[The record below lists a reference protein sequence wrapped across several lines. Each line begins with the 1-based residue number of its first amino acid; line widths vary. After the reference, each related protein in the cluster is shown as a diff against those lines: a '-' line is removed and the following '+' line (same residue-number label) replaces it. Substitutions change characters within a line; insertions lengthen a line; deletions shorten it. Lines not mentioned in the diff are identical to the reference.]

1 MEESQPTDAVDLTS
15 TDTRVAWPL
24 RCLVYTLLLVSAFA
38 SMTVRLGWT
47 ERKVGNETSPMLSA
61 NDRSRWV
68 TVRALVETG
77 GYEIDRY
84 THDPI
89 ESRHWNTIDKVVH
102 EGADGRLR
110 EYSSK
115 PPLLAT
121 AVAGVYAAGQRLGWL
136 DFNTNL
142 FPSIRGLLLVCQ
154 ILPLTI
160 TLGVFA
166 WFLDRWP
173 GVSEVSRF
181 FTFAAACWGTHVTTF
196 AVTLNNHHFAVM
208 AVYWSLFALVAL
220 WRHPQR
226 SGWWIVLGAS
236 GGLAAANELP
246 ALAWTLMVV
255 IAGFGLSRERAWRW
269 MLPALLVVALAYF
282 GTNIIAHRTLRM
294 PYSFRSDGPVL
305 LMVDEAFA
313 EDLQP
318 GQMPIEMRRQLN
330 RQSSRLGL
338 QLGPFT
344 LIEDNQ
350 YPLPGW
356 VAQRWVIRDYV
367 MGPARSDQWRA
378 LAVVKPHGSEQI
390 EIRAWA
396 NWYDY
401 PGSYWHDHR
410 RGGIDAGESS
420 LVWYAFHCLIGHHG
434 YFSLTPLWLLSVW
447 GAWLAWRSP
456 SASGPNRHVV
466 RGAVLA
472 VVALS
477 LVVIG
482 FYLSRPLLDRNYGG
496 QASALRWL
504 FWLSP
509 LWLVALVPAIDSI
522 RRRPWALGL
531 AWLLLLLSAASALVA
546 GTNPWVHPWLY
557 ALWPWLY
564 QVWPWL

>member
-1 MEESQPTDAVDLTS
+1 LDESKQPADTVDLTS
-15 TDTRVAWPL
+15 PDTRIAGPL

-68 TVRALVETG
+68 TVRALAETG
-77 GYEIDRY
+77 GYAIDRY
-84 THDPI
+84 TRDPI

-102 EGADGRLR
+102 LGADGRLH

-136 DFNTNL
+136 DFRTNL
-142 FPSIRGLLLVCQ
+142 YPSIRGLLLVCQ
-154 ILPLTI
+154 ILPLTL

-173 GVSEVSRF
+173 GVSELSRF

-196 AVTLNNHHFAVM
+196 AVTLNNHHFAVL
-208 AVYWSLFALVAL
+208 AVYWSLFALVSL
-220 WRHPQR
+220 WRRPDA
-226 SGWWIVLGAS
+226 SLWWIVLGLS

-246 ALAWTLMVV
+246 AVAWTLLVV
-255 IAGFGLSRERAWRW
+255 VAGLGLDRDRAWRW
-269 MLPALLVVALAYF
+269 TLPALLIVALAYF
-282 GTNIIAHRTLRM
+282 GTNLIAHRTLRM

-305 LMVDEAFA
+305 LTVDAAFA
-313 EDLQP
+313 EDLQAGP
-318 GQMPIEMRRQLN
+318 MPLEMRRQLN
-330 RQSSRLGL
+330 RQSARLGL

-344 LIEDNQ
+344 WIEDNQ
-350 YPLPGW
+350 YPLPGG

-367 MGPARSDQWRA
+367 LGPAQSDQWRG
-378 LAVVKPHGSEQI
+378 LAVVRPRGSEQV
-390 EIRAWA
+390 EIRAWE

-401 PGSYWHDHR
+401 PGSYWHDER
-410 RGGIDAGESS
+410 RGGIDAGEPS
-420 LVWYAFHCLIGHHG
+420 VGWYAFHCLIGHHG
-434 YFSLTPLWLLSVW
+434 YFSLTPLWLLRLWGVW
-447 GAWLAWRSP
+447 VTWRHP
-456 SASGPNRHVV
+456 SDWGRANGVSNGRIRAV
-466 RGAVLA
+466 VLA
-472 VVALS
+472 VLGLS

-509 LWLVALVPAIDSI
+509 LWLVALVPAIESL
-522 RRRPWALGL
+522 RRRPGALIL
-531 AWLLLLLSAASALVA
+531 AWLLLFSSAASALYA

-557 ALWPWLY
+557 A
-564 QVWPWL
+564 VWPWRL